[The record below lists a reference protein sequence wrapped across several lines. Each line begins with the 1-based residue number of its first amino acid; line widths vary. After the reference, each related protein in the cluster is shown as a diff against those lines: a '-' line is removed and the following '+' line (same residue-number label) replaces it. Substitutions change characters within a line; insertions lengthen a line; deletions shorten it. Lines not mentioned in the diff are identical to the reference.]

1 MGSLMKTLMAGCAVI
16 LFFAACRSGQGV
28 SSGGSVK
35 EDTGDYRVAERMD
48 TMPFHMVAPFRSEF
62 ELQTGFKPFPRSFA
76 EQDMVYL
83 IDAIIPDVP
92 YKYWECVRKR
102 DEDMREHR
110 RGSVIVYNGD
120 SAYASVAEGI
130 YAERGFFIQGH
141 FVPEYSFIVGVKD
154 RNQIDL
160 INSDRKLVSF
170 IGRVDNLE
178 EAVLIAEANGYG
190 FDPDTLIGGAY
201 KERANDYLLY
211 LMEVDSW
218 PETYKSVRAI
228 LTKDGHLT
236 VLDKVIY
243 RQTDIYI
250 ME

>member
-1 MGSLMKTLMAGCAVI
+1 M
-16 LFFAACRSGQGV
+16 
-28 SSGGSVK
+28 
-35 EDTGDYRVAERMD
+35 
-48 TMPFHMVAPFRSEF
+48 
-62 ELQTGFKPFPRSFA
+62 
-76 EQDMVYL
+76 
-83 IDAIIPDVP
+83 
-92 YKYWECVRKR
+92 
-102 DEDMREHR
+102 
-110 RGSVIVYNGD
+110 IVYNGD
-120 SAYASVAEGI
+120 SGYASVAERI
-130 YAERGFFIQGH
+130 NVEWGFFVRGH
-141 FVPEYSFIVGVKD
+141 LAIEYSFIVGVKD
-154 RNQIDL
+154 RNQLDL
-160 INSDRKLVSF
+160 IDSDRKLVSF

-190 FDPDTLIGGAY
+190 FDPDTLVGGAY

-211 LMEVDSW
+211 LMEEESW

>member
-28 SSGGSVK
+28 SSGESVK
-35 EDTGDYRVAERMD
+35 EDTGDYWVADRMD
-48 TMPFHMVAPFRSEF
+48 TMPFHMVAPSRPEF
-62 ELQTGFKPFPRSFA
+62 DLQTGFKPFPRSFA
-76 EQDMVYL
+76 EQDEAYL

-102 DEDMREHR
+102 DEDFREDR

-120 SAYASVAEGI
+120 SAYASVAERI
-130 YAERGFFIQGH
+130 NAEWGFFVRGH
-141 FVPEYSFIVGVKD
+141 LAIEYSFIVGVKD
-154 RNQIDL
+154 RNQLDL
-160 INSDRKLVSF
+160 IDSDRKLVSF